1 MGARCKLVRPPLARY
16 SSLVDPLVLSLTPR
30 AARARHSSFAEA
42 ALTALL
48 TVPAKPRRLDRNI
61 PRKTR
66 MSGSECASRPPE
78 PPTGSAAA
86 PRRSESGQGSL
97 WTPSHPHCPQDPQDP
112 PPIPSVSCSPSKEG
126 RSVAPVCVAL
136 SGARVSPALL
146 AEARCLHAPPFE
158 KMVPFLSS
166 HCMPLAC

>member
-86 PRRSESGQGSL
+86 PHRSESGQGSL

-112 PPIPSVSCSPSKEG
+112 PLPPVCLAHQARR

-136 SGARVSPALL
+136 SGARVSPALR

-166 HCMPLAC
+166 HCTPLAC